1 MPRNCEPRRCL
12 VFLNLLRIE
21 LEGPL
26 YKGGDRIVIAGSRLT
41 YWDAQAWSGG
51 ANVGSRALIG
61 SYGGVLGI
69 REARRLR
76 RENTNLKK
84 IVAER
89 DLNSEVIFGYKRR
102 SIRQHKPILSSYPPA
117 YLKG

>member
-1 MPRNCEPRRCL
+1 M
-12 VFLNLLRIE
+12 
-21 LEGPL
+21 EGPL

-51 ANVGSRALIG
+51 ANVGG

-102 SIRQHKPILSSYPPA
+102 SIRQHKPILSSCPSGVLEGIRCVIA
-117 YLKG
+117 KAELQ